1 MKTSSKKVLGATLVA
16 SILAAA
22 AIPAIAQPGEGAGHR
37 GGKFG
42 PIIFSELD
50 SNGDGFLTQEEM
62 DARKAAKFAEIDTNG
77 DGQLS
82 ADEIVA
88 SHERADDERRARR
101 AGRMIEA
108 LDTND
113 DGLISAEEMAAHEG
127 GKRRGGNLFE
137 RADADDDGQI
147 SEEEFQTA
155 MSKMQKRF
163 GQGGKKRH

>member
-16 SILAAA
+16 SILATA
-22 AIPAIAQPGEGAGHR
+22 AIPAFAQPGEGKGHR
-37 GGKFG
+37 GGNFA
-42 PIIFSELD
+42 PIVFSELD
-50 SNGDGFLTQEEM
+50 TDGDGFLTQEEM
-62 DARKAAKFAEIDTNG
+62 DARKAAKFAEIDANG

-82 ADEIVA
+82 ADEIIA
-88 SHERADDERRARR
+88 SQERQQDERRAKR
-101 AGRMIEA
+101 AERMVEA

-113 DGLISAEEMAAHEG
+113 DGLISEEEMAAHEG

-147 SEEEFQTA
+147 SEEEFKTA

-163 GQGGKKRH
+163 GNGGKQRH